1 MRYRK
6 WTAECRFDNGTVKKI
21 EILTAKED
29 VRLLADGTEIPR
41 LEAGTPK
48 SLYVEGATG
57 SVSDTDFV
65 FDLGGGFV
73 SVRPNGKYRPI
84 VTAVDGLA
92 RFTFGKT
99 EILTVAVLGALFVGA
114 ILLAVLL

>member
-21 EILTAKED
+21 EVLTARGD
-29 VRLLADGTEIPR
+29 VRLFCGGAEVPR

-48 SLYVEGATG
+48 SLYIEGATG
-57 SVSDTDFV
+57 RVAEDEFV

-73 SVRPNGKYRPI
+73 RVRPNGKYRPV

-92 RFTFGKT
+92 GFIFGKT
-99 EILTVAVLGALFVGA
+99 EILTVAVGGALFVGA
-114 ILLAVLL
+114 ILLAILL